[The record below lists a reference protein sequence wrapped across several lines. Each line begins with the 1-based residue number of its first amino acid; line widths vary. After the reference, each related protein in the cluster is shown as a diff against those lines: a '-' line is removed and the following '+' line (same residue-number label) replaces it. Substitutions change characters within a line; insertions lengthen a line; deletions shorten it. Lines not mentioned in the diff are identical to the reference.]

1 MARSQ
6 NQKETEESPGSKQK
20 NVRVVIEEEDGSL
33 IPMKTEEM
41 LSQRNDPMNV
51 IGEVQSL
58 FEDDMEVL
66 KEQEGKDERE
76 AVRIKQFQRRVKQ

>member
-1 MARSQ
+1 
-6 NQKETEESPGSKQK
+6 
-20 NVRVVIEEEDGSL
+20 
-33 IPMKTEEM
+33 MKTEEM